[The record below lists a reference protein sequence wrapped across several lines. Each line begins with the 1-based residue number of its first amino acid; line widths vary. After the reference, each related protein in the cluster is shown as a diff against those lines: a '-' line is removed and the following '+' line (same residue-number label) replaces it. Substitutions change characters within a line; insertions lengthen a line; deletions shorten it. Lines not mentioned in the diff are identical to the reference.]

1 MRSKRRVAPAWPSDR
16 EVLALRVSIEKQR
29 WYCHAVHRGFIDR
42 IGTGLREVD
51 LSRSIVAH
59 LEILLNTRAGESVT
73 VPDYGLQDLTDVVNE
88 LPEGIHTIQQG
99 IRAVIL
105 KYEPRLSNVSVRHLP
120 DDSAFALRFEVVA
133 RVKDSKRSLIR
144 LQTAMQSDGR
154 FAMD

>member
-1 MRSKRRVAPAWPSDR
+1 M
-16 EVLALRVSIEKQR
+16 
-29 WYCHAVHRGFIDR
+29 
-42 IGTGLREVD
+42 
-51 LSRSIVAH
+51 
-59 LEILLNTRAGESVT
+59 NTRAGESVT